1 MLVFSQFVAMIDLL
15 DDYLRTNG
23 VDTATYTGQMSKDE
37 RDEVLADFKRPDG
50 PRVLIIRYVVLGID
64 NTVLA
69 TRLNKPPMGSLV
81 VARRPE
87 VSD

>member
-1 MLVFSQFVAMIDLL
+1 MINIL
-15 DDYLRTNG
+15 DDYMRMNG
-23 VDTATYTGQMSKDE
+23 VDTATYTGQMLKDD
-37 RDEVLADFKRPDG
+37 RDEVLADFKRPEG
-50 PRVLIIRYVVLGID
+50 PKVLIIRCVVYLGID